1 LDHHR
6 VNDYLR
12 YDTPGSRIVKYL
24 TIERVM
30 NIDADGAEAQ
40 TLLPGLAELPG
51 YLVWRARS
59 RVVVALEAVL
69 PDTVDI
75 HAYAVLV
82 ALASGGPR
90 SQRALAEMVSVSS
103 TTMMRVAADLASRG
117 LVDRVRNPDDRRSYL
132 LTRTP
137 EGTATARTWR
147 RYAEEL
153 EDSITVGFTARER
166 NDLRSLLLGVVEPE
180 LAPDT
185 PDSLRASIAFLIT
198 RLHFRMHRDFQAAL
212 EPLGIE
218 PAHVGILT
226 ALEETGP
233 ISQSE
238 LARWF
243 SVSAAHMVQ
252 LIDEL
257 EQRRLVARRRL
268 ETDRRSHVIEVLP
281 LAGSRLAAATPIAED
296 IVATRFSPLSATQS
310 RRLIEHL
317 RRLVTAP

>member
-1 LDHHR
+1 
-6 VNDYLR
+6 
-12 YDTPGSRIVKYL
+12 
-24 TIERVM
+24 M
-30 NIDADGAEAQ
+30 NIDAGGAETR
-40 TLLPGLAELPG
+40 TLLPALAELPG

-59 RVVVALEAVL
+59 QVVVALEAVL

-75 HAYAVLV
+75 HAYAVLL

-90 SQRALAEMVSVSS
+90 SQRALAQMVSVSS
-103 TTMMRVAADLASRG
+103 TTMMKVAADLASRG
-117 LVDRVRNPDDRRSYL
+117 LVDRVRNPDDRRSYS

-137 EGTATARTWR
+137 EGTAAARTWR

-153 EDSITVGFTARER
+153 EDSVTTGFSRGERE
-166 NDLRSLLLGVVEPE
+166 DLRGLLLRVVEPE

-185 PDSLRASIAFLIT
+185 PEPLRASIPFLIT

-238 LARWF
+238 LARLF
-243 SVSAAHMVQ
+243 AVSGAHMVQ

-257 EQRRLVARRRL
+257 EQRRLVTRRRL
-268 ETDRRSHVIEVLP
+268 ETDRRSQVIELLP
-281 LAGSRLAAATPIAED
+281 SAVARLAEAVPIAED
-296 IVATRFSPLSATQS
+296 IVAVRFATLSAPES

>member
-1 LDHHR
+1 
-6 VNDYLR
+6 
-12 YDTPGSRIVKYL
+12 
-24 TIERVM
+24 M
-30 NIDADGAEAQ
+30 NIDAGAGAEAR
-40 TLLPGLAELPG
+40 TLLPALAELPG

-75 HAYAVLV
+75 HAYAVLL

-90 SQRALAEMVSVSS
+90 SQRALAQMVSVSS

-117 LVDRVRNPDDRRSYL
+117 LVDRVRNPDDRRSYA

-137 EGTATARTWR
+137 EGTVAARTWR

-153 EDSITVGFTARER
+153 EASITSGFSAGERE
-166 NDLRSLLLGVVEPE
+166 DLRGLLLRVVEPE

-185 PDSLRASIAFLIT
+185 PEPLRASIAFLIT
-198 RLHFRMHRDFQAAL
+198 RLHFRMHRDFQVAL

-238 LARWF
+238 LARLF
-243 SVSAAHMVQ
+243 AVSGAHMVQ

-257 EQRRLVARRRL
+257 EQRRLLTRRRL

-281 LAGSRLAAATPIAED
+281 SAGARLAEAAAIAED
-296 IVATRFSPLSATQS
+296 IVATRFSTLTAPQS
-310 RRLIEHL
+310 RLLIEHL

>member
-1 LDHHR
+1 
-6 VNDYLR
+6 
-12 YDTPGSRIVKYL
+12 
-24 TIERVM
+24 M
-30 NIDADGAEAQ
+30 NIDAGDAEAR
-40 TLLPGLAELPG
+40 TLLPALAELPG

-59 RVVVALEAVL
+59 RVVAALEAVL

-75 HAYAVLV
+75 HAYAVLL

-90 SQRALAEMVSVSS
+90 SQRALAQMVSVSS
-103 TTMMRVAADLASRG
+103 TTMMRVAADLAARG
-117 LVDRVRNPDDRRSYL
+117 LVDRVRNPDDRRSYA

-137 EGTATARTWR
+137 EGTAAARTWR

-153 EDSITVGFTARER
+153 EDSITSGFSPGER
-166 NDLRSLLLGVVEPE
+166 DDLRSLLLRVVEPE

-185 PDSLRASIAFLIT
+185 PEPLRASIGFLIT
-198 RLHFRMHRDFQAAL
+198 RLHFRMHRDYQAAL

-218 PAHVGILT
+218 PPHVGILT

-238 LARWF
+238 LARLF
-243 SVSAAHMVQ
+243 AVSGAHMVQ

-257 EQRRLVARRRL
+257 EQRRLVTRRRL

-281 LAGSRLAAATPIAED
+281 AADARLAQAVPIAEQ
-296 IVATRFSPLSATQS
+296 IVATRFSPLPAPQS
-310 RRLIEHL
+310 RLLIEHL

>member
-1 LDHHR
+1 
-6 VNDYLR
+6 
-12 YDTPGSRIVKYL
+12 
-24 TIERVM
+24 M
-30 NIDADGAEAQ
+30 NIDAGGAETR
-40 TLLPGLAELPG
+40 TLLPALAELPG

-59 RVVVALEAVL
+59 QVVVALEAVL
-69 PDTVDI
+69 PDNVDI
-75 HAYAVLV
+75 HAYAVLL

-90 SQRALAEMVSVSS
+90 SQRALAQMVSVSS

-117 LVDRVRNPDDRRSYL
+117 LVDRVRNPDDRRSYS
-132 LTRTP
+132 LTRTS
-137 EGTATARTWR
+137 EGTAAARTWR

-153 EDSITVGFTARER
+153 EDSITSGFSQGERE
-166 NDLRSLLLGVVEPE
+166 DLRGLLLRVVEPE

-185 PDSLRASIAFLIT
+185 PEPLRKSIAFLIT
-198 RLHFRMHRDFQAAL
+198 RLHFRMHRDFQDAL
-212 EPLGIE
+212 EPVGIE

-238 LARWF
+238 LARLF
-243 SVSAAHMVQ
+243 AVSGAHMVQ

-257 EQRRLVARRRL
+257 EQRQLVTRRRL
-268 ETDRRSHVIEVLP
+268 ETDRRSQVIELLP
-281 LAGSRLAAATPIAED
+281 SADARLADAVPIAED

-310 RRLIEHL
+310 RLLIEHL

>member
-1 LDHHR
+1 
-6 VNDYLR
+6 
-12 YDTPGSRIVKYL
+12 
-24 TIERVM
+24 M
-30 NIDADGAEAQ
+30 NIDAGAGAEAR
-40 TLLPGLAELPG
+40 TLLPALAELPG

-75 HAYAVLV
+75 HAYAVLL

-90 SQRALAEMVSVSS
+90 SQRALAQMVSVSS

-117 LVDRVRNPDDRRSYL
+117 LVDRVRNPDDRRSYA

-137 EGTATARTWR
+137 EGTVAARTWR
-147 RYAEEL
+147 SYAEEL
-153 EDSITVGFTARER
+153 EDSITAGFSAGEREE
-166 NDLRSLLLGVVEPE
+166 LRGLLLRVVEPE

-185 PDSLRASIAFLIT
+185 PEPLRASIAFLIT

-238 LARWF
+238 LARLF
-243 SVSAAHMVQ
+243 AVSGAHMVQ

-257 EQRRLVARRRL
+257 EQRRLLTRRRL

-281 LAGSRLAAATPIAED
+281 SAGARLAEAAAIAED
-296 IVATRFSPLSATQS
+296 IVATRFSPLTAPQS
-310 RRLIEHL
+310 RLLIEHL